1 MTDGFTI
8 VGEMKRTYQSKNI
21 WYCRGTNHMTDD
33 EMRRIEHMKE
43 PRALKVI
50 EEARLDA
57 AVFGSARVRIFK
69 DR

>member
-1 MTDGFTI
+1 
-8 VGEMKRTYQSKNI
+8 
-21 WYCRGTNHMTDD
+21 MTDD